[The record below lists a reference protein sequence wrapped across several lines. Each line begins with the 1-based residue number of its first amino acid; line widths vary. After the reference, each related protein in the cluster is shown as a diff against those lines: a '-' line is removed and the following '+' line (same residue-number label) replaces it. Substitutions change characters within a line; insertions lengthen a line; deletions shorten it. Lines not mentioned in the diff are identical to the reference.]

1 MILKFYLLLYQLFN
15 LIWYNNIMLKIHD
28 IKPIVQIPDFTIYIY
43 YSLIV
48 VCFLVFM
55 IIIYYIFKLFK
66 KSEISKEKK
75 YFNILKNIDFKDTK
89 KASYQ
94 ISKYGRLLAN
104 SEREKRIID
113 DIHSS
118 LEMYKY
124 KKNIQSEI
132 SIDIKNQFEIF
143 MDSLD
148 VK

>member
-1 MILKFYLLLYQLFN
+1 
-15 LIWYNNIMLKIHD
+15 MLKIND

-89 KASYQ
+89 KASYL